1 MYGPAQERGH
11 LLAVQRYGPLRSVS
25 IEVSHGKDAADSVG
39 GKTLVDWQFIAVLV
53 KDFRMDFKNQSVD
66 DKLLFLALR
75 SA

>member
-1 MYGPAQERGH
+1 MHGPAQESRH
-11 LLAVQRYGPLRSVS
+11 LLAIQHYGLLRSVS
-25 IEVSHGKDAADSVG
+25 IVVGHGEDATGSVG
-39 GKTLVDWQFIAVLV
+39 SKALVDRQFIAVLV